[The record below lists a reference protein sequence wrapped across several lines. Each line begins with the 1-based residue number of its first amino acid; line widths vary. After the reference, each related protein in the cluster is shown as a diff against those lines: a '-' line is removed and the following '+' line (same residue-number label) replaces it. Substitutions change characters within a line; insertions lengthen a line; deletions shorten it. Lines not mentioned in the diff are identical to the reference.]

1 MPTKAEILS
10 QQLLNLT
17 HQLKKL
23 DLWQCD
29 KPSQAALASQ
39 QPFCLDTLRFEQ
51 WLQFIFIERM
61 QIMIGANHPLP
72 ENIALCPMAEEAFKA
87 LGSDAADMINV
98 IADIDEL
105 LSGQRQQ
112 TLYRVTSNSPAN
124 SQGQSR

>member
-1 MPTKAEILS
+1 MPTKVEILS

-23 DLWQCD
+23 DLWQLD

-124 SQGQSR
+124 SQSQLR